1 MVFVRFKDFDS
12 KVRLVGYVNQDIF
25 DARSNVPD
33 EDFPAI
39 LADEN
44 DVVFQKKL

>member
-1 MVFVRFKDFDS
+1 MVFVRFNDFDS
-12 KVRLVGYVNQDIF
+12 KIRLVGYVNQDVF
-25 DARSNVPD
+25 DARGNIPD

-44 DVVFQKKL
+44 GVVFQKKL